1 MPDEDEPKI
10 IADDDWK
17 AEAQREKERLAQE
30 AEKDEAA
37 KEEGEA
43 KGSLFL
49 DLLDLL
55 AQQAVIALGGA
66 QLPDGRTI
74 PSNPSAA
81 KLYVDMIAELEVK
94 THGNLSKEEA
104 ETIKALVGRLRW
116 AFTMAAQQGSAGGPA
131 EPSADPQA
139 APEPPPPG
147 EDAPSS

>member
-30 AEKDEAA
+30 AEKDQAA
-37 KEEGEA
+37 KEAGEA
-43 KGSLFL
+43 RGSLFL

-55 AQQAVIALGGA
+55 AQQAVVALGGA

-74 PSNPSAA
+74 PGNPAAA

-104 ETIKALVGRLRW
+104 ETIKSLVSRLRW
-116 AFTMAAQQGSAGGPA
+116 AFTMAAQQAPADGPAAPSAG
-131 EPSADPQA
+131 PQA
-139 APEPPPPG
+139 APEPPPSG
-147 EDAPSS
+147 GDAPSS